1 MDSFSLRNVWGS
13 VWLSRRVVWRSFGRC
28 GWVALAL
35 WGSKT
40 TGFFSLC
47 TYNIHEGGHGT
58 EELFQ
63 NFFVPECDVAVINEA
78 NGWRQKNVAQ
88 VAERYGFDLDL
99 LATPTTYDIGVLA
112 KRNVVNMR
120 RGTETS
126 AGRQSSTHLHHGVL
140 HCELTPLGDDTRPVH
155 LLATHLTPHST
166 IRRREEARR
175 LVALVQRLEGE
186 GFGANRHAVILAGD
200 LNTLS
205 PLDKEDHVAL
215 VPILLGNPRLRAKF
229 LVPGHTE
236 TQGEIDYMPMRI
248 LLAELVDVAVAHD
261 KRRKPHPT
269 VPTALHVDKLHAAPM
284 RLDYILFNDAAA
296 AHLLSPTGEILEVNA
311 LRDAFTDSASDHY
324 PLIVTRLAD
333 QETRARYHDSS
344 NDAATNAQP
353 LRADEQGEHLSLHRD
368 RSNPTSHHDLWP
380 HRNSYRREPP
390 YGNHH
395 LLRKA
400 DFLAECD
407 HTQYRDQDGRC
418 HPPSQSR
425 DPTSIGE

>member
-1 MDSFSLRNVWGS
+1 M
-13 VWLSRRVVWRSFGRC
+13 WLSRRLVWRSFGRS

-40 TGFFSLC
+40 TGFFTLC

-63 NFFVPECDVAVINEA
+63 NFFVPECDVSVINEA
-78 NGWRQKNVAQ
+78 NGWRQKNVAE
-88 VAERYGFDLDL
+88 VADRYGFDLEL

-112 KRNVVNMR
+112 RRNVVSMR
-120 RGTETS
+120 RGSETS
-126 AGRQSSTHLHHGVL
+126 AGRQSSTQLHHGVL
-140 HCELTPLGDDTRPVH
+140 HCELTPLVDDTRPVH

-186 GFGANRHAVILAGD
+186 GFGANRQAVILAGD

-205 PLDKEDHVAL
+205 PLDKEDHAAL
-215 VPILLGNPRLRAKF
+215 VPILLSNPRLRAKF

-284 RLDYILFNDAAA
+284 RIDYILFNDAAA
-296 AHLLSPTGEILEVNA
+296 AHILSPTGEILEVNA

-324 PLIVTRLAD
+324 PLIVTRLVD
-333 QETRARYHDSS
+333 QETRMRPHDSPHY
-344 NDAATNAQP
+344 AETIAQA
-353 LRADEQGEHLSLHRD
+353 LRADEEGEHLALHRD
-368 RSNPTSHHDLWP
+368 RLRSVSRHDLWP
-380 HRNSYRREPP
+380 HRPLNRREPP

-395 LLRKA
+395 LHRKA
-400 DFLAECD
+400 DLFTECD
-407 HTQYRDQDGRC
+407 RTQYRDEDGRC
-418 HPPSQSR
+418 HPTIQFRES
-425 DPTSIGE
+425 TSDGD